1 MFKIIKNVK
10 NNIKTSKKEAIILF
24 FFYIILIIFVI
35 LIITFILTTIQIH
48 IQNVRISTK
57 KERRLNKDYKIELKL
72 FLLNKINYLKIDI
85 TKTKL
90 EKDFVKRNVNKIKNK
105 MEKDKNKYDRKLIK
119 KLKKLNIKIDK
130 LNLKIYISLKDAA
143 INAISAGTLSGVFSV
158 VLGKLMDNNQ
168 ITEKDEISWKIL
180 PLYQDK
186 NELNIELNCII
197 SFKMI
202 HIIKSIKIFLR
213 DRIISQIK
221 PI

>member
-1 MFKIIKNVK
+1 M
-10 NNIKTSKKEAIILF
+10 F
-24 FFYIILIIFVI
+24 FFYIILIISMI
-35 LIITFILTTIQIH
+35 LIVTFILTTIQIH
-48 IQNVRISTK
+48 IQNVRFSTK
-57 KERRLNKDYKIELKL
+57 KERKLNKDYKIELKL

-119 KLKKLNIKIDK
+119 KLKNLNIKIDK

-143 INAISAGTLSGVFSV
+143 INAISAGTLSGVLSV
-158 VLGKLMDNNQ
+158 ILGKLMDNNQ
-168 ITEKDEISWKIL
+168 ITKKDEISWKIL

-197 SFKMI
+197 SFKLI
-202 HIIKSIKIFLR
+202 HIIKSIKKRSVPKRGIPPKGTILKR
-213 DRIISQIK
+213 GRRKEEKCQNIQ
-221 PI
+221 